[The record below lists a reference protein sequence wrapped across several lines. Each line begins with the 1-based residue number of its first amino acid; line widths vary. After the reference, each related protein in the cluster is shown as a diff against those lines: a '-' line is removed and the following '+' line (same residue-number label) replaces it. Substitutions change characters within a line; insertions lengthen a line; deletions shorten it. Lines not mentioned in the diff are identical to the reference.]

1 MLKAEWRKYELKFLE
16 TAITSRSQM
25 EVKDTFVVRVWDDSA
40 PEISGFGECA
50 LFRGL
55 SAEDNANYERLL
67 SETCRHPEIM
77 PEVSSIRFGLETALA
92 DLRNGGKQII
102 SDTPFTHGERNIT
115 INGLIWMGDKSTMQR
130 RIEEKL
136 AKGFRCIK
144 LKIGGI
150 NFEEELELLHFIR
163 SSFSPE
169 ALELRLDANG
179 AFSHGNALER
189 LKRLSDFS
197 IHSIEQP
204 IRQGQAEKMTQ
215 ICESSPIPIALDEE
229 LIGFRSDKDKRL
241 MLDSIRP
248 QFIILKPALCGG
260 FREAEKWIAEA
271 EKRAI
276 GWWATSALESNVG
289 LNAIAQ
295 WVSTYNLSMPQGLG
309 TGALYAN
316 NVTSPLRQEKDYI
329 RFEPTA
335 RFENLAGIFQQ
346 TAK

>member
-25 EVKDTFVVRVWDDSA
+25 EVKETFFVRVWDDSA

-215 ICESSPIPIALDEE
+215 ICE
-229 LIGFRSDKDKRL
+229 IGRAS
-241 MLDSIRP
+241 
-248 QFIILKPALCGG
+248 C
-260 FREAEKWIAEA
+260 RE
-271 EKRAI
+271 R
-276 GWWATSALESNVG
+276 V
-289 LNAIAQ
+289 
-295 WVSTYNLSMPQGLG
+295 
-309 TGALYAN
+309 
-316 NVTSPLRQEKDYI
+316 
-329 RFEPTA
+329 
-335 RFENLAGIFQQ
+335 
-346 TAK
+346 